1 MGYEGIIN
9 LLKENKHVLYFIWIR
24 VNGKFWPSKLY
35 GDYQFILR
43 RTLDNIVFKKELRS
57 DEKDLTLD
65 QLVVKFPCPIFN
77 VDE

>member
-1 MGYEGIIN
+1 MS
-9 LLKENKHVLYFIWIR
+9 NKACFAWVK
-24 VNGKFWPSKLY
+24 VNSKFWPVVFY
-35 GDYQFILR
+35 YDYQN
-43 RTLDNIVFKKELRS
+43 TLKRVLETIIYQKELID